1 VDNNIPKEYIERI
14 TKATAYFIFRNG
26 PIKKLKEENK
36 VSDEEVKEMQRYM
49 QNHLAYL
56 YNVLFE
62 ENDLNKFNLIVSTMD
77 KFYINDEEKIIME
90 DDEFEKIYIN
100 LFKTINN
107 GIDLKK

>member
-1 VDNNIPKEYIERI
+1 MDNNIPKEYIEKI

-26 PIKKLKEENK
+26 PIKRFKEESK
-36 VSDEEVKEMQRYM
+36 VTDEEVKEMQKYM
-49 QNHLAYL
+49 QNHLSYL

-62 ENDLNKFNLIVSTMD
+62 ENDLNKFNFIVSTMD
-77 KFYINDEEKIIME
+77 KFYVNDEEKTIME
-90 DDEFEKIYIN
+90 DDGFENIYKG